1 MSKGK
6 RYIIKGF
13 SAIFLTVLLILLWVA
28 YPLFTPMSS
37 PNASDIITLEPATSA
52 SQFVRSLEEKKLIYA
67 PKRFLALIRFKGLTN
82 QLKAGVY
89 QIKPGET
96 PNQLLYRV
104 VAGDVLFNKFTIIAG
119 TKQEKIAQDLTQAP
133 YLKYDVKDW
142 SFVAEGHPNAEGLLL
157 ADTYQYPAGSLS
169 KSILKQAHGDLQA
182 YLQKAWSNRALNLPY
197 KSSYELLI
205 AASIIEKES
214 AQPQERKIIAGVV
227 VNRLKKGMPLQMDP
241 TVIYGLSIN
250 YKGKLSHQDLL
261 IPTPYNTYLN
271 RGLPPT
277 PIASVGREAID
288 AAALPEPSNYL
299 YYVSKGD
306 GTHQFSENYEQQ
318 KRAVEK
324 YQRKDL

>member
-6 RYIIKGF
+6 RYIIKGI
-13 SAIFLTVLLILLWVA
+13 SAILLTLLLMLLWVA
-28 YPLFTPMSS
+28 YPLFSPMSS
-37 PNASDIITLEPATSA
+37 TNTPDIITLDRATSA
-52 SQFVRSLEEKKLIYA
+52 SQFVRSLEEKKLIHA
-67 PKRFLALIRFKGLTN
+67 RKRFLALIRFKGLTN

-89 QIKPGET
+89 QIKAGESA
-96 PNQLLYRV
+96 NQLLSRV
-104 VAGDVLFNKFTIIAG
+104 VAGDVLFNKFSIIAG
-119 TKQEKIAQDLTQAP
+119 TKQEKIEQDLKQAP
-133 YLKYDVKDW
+133 YLNYDSNDW
-142 SFVAEGHPNAEGLLL
+142 SFVSEGHPNAEGMLL
-157 ADTYQYPAGSLS
+157 ADTYQYPAGSFS
-169 KSILKQAHGDLQA
+169 KSVLKQAHGDLQA
-182 YLQKAWSNRALNLPY
+182 YLQKAWSKRALNLPY
-197 KSSYELLI
+197 KSPYELLI

-227 VNRLKKGMPLQMDP
+227 VNRIKKGMPLQMDP
-241 TVIYGLSIN
+241 TVIYGLSTN
-250 YKGKLSHQDLL
+250 YKGKLSHQHLL

-277 PIASVGREAID
+277 PIAAVGREAID
-288 AAALPEPSNYL
+288 AAAIPEPSNYL